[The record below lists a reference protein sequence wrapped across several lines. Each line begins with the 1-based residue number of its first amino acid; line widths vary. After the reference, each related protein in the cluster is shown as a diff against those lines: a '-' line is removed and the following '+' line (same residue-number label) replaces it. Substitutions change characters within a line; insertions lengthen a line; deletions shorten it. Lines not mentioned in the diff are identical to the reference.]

1 MGILELA
8 GLCRS
13 PLEQA
18 GLKHVVGRGGVLQHA
33 RLVNSI
39 KVMIILCGLYFVDIN
54 KSSHMSHIENLNS
67 PFEFLEIYDCLH
79 VPLEVKLQLL
89 PKYYLLNNCQL
100 LKYKGIG

>member
-18 GLKHVVGRGGVLQHA
+18 GLKHVIGRGGVLQHA

-39 KVMIILCGLYFVDIN
+39 KVMIILCGFFTIN

-67 PFEFLEIYDCLH
+67 PFELLEIYYCLH